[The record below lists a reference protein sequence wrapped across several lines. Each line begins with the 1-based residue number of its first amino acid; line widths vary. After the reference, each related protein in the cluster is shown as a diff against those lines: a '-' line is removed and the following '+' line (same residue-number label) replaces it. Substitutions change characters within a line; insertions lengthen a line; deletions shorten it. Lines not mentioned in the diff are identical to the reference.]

1 MENIVAKGDYFG
13 WNSKNITLIGC
24 TVESEQGMCYMDNI
38 VMKDC
43 KLLNTNLAFEYATVD
58 AQIDS

>member
-24 TVESEQGMCYMDNI
+24 TVESEHGMCYMDNI

-43 KLLNTNLAFEYATVD
+43 KLLNTNLAFEYSTVD